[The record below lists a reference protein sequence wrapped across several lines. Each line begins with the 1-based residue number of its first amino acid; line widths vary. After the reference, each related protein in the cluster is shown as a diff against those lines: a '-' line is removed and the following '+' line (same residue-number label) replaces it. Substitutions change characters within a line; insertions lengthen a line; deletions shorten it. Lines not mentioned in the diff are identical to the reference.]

1 MRKLL
6 LSVLL
11 GAAMSALGQQTDLLV
26 NDFQINGA
34 MTLYC
39 ESESISECSDAD
51 KGAKWHL
58 EQKSAKG
65 VRNVTFWIDLPDPR
79 LKQLS
84 KTTWS
89 SSAVFLTNMNGLKMY
104 VVRDNEFKHLV
115 IAEYEKGKFLVQFCS
130 IYDPIR

>member
-11 GAAMSALGQQTDLLV
+11 GVAMSALGQQTDLLV
-26 NDFQINGA
+26 NDFQINGS

-39 ESESISECSDAD
+39 ESESISDYSDAD

-58 EQKSAKG
+58 EQKSEKG
-65 VRNVTFWIDLPDPR
+65 IRNVTFWIDLPDPR

-89 SSAVFLTNMNGLKMY
+89 SSAVFLTTMNGLKMY
-104 VVRDNEFKHLV
+104 IVRDNEFKHLV

>member
-11 GAAMSALGQQTDLLV
+11 GVAMSALGQQTDLLV
-26 NDFQINGA
+26 NDFQINGS

-39 ESESISECSDAD
+39 ESESISDYSDAD

-58 EQKSAKG
+58 EQKSEKG
-65 VRNVTFWIDLPDPR
+65 IRIVTFWIDLPDPR

-89 SSAVFLTNMNGLKMY
+89 SSAVFLTTMNGLKMY
-104 VVRDNEFKHLV
+104 IVRDNEFKHLV

>member
-1 MRKLL
+1 
-6 LSVLL
+6 
-11 GAAMSALGQQTDLLV
+11 MSALGQQTDLLV
-26 NDFQINGA
+26 NNFQINGA

-39 ESESISECSDAD
+39 ESENISDCSDAD

-65 VRNVTFWIDLPDPR
+65 VRNITFWIDLPDPR
-79 LKQLS
+79 LRQLS

-115 IAEYEKGKFLVQFCS
+115 IVEYEKGKFLVQFCS
-130 IYDPIR
+130 IYEPIR